1 MITEL
6 YDIADRINIAL
17 INALSPEDIV
27 YRMQQLSAELR
38 READEIE
45 SQLEKELYDDRL
57 HVSAR

>member
-17 INALSPEDIV
+17 INSLSPEDIIR
-27 YRMQQLSAELR
+27 RMQELSAELR

-45 SQLEKELYDDRL
+45 SRLEKELYDDRL
-57 HVSAR
+57 YVSSR

>member
-27 YRMQQLSAELR
+27 RRMQELSAELR
-38 READEIE
+38 READAIE

-57 HVSAR
+57 YISSL

>member
-27 YRMQQLSAELR
+27 HRMQQLSAELR
-38 READEIE
+38 KEADEIE

-57 HVSAR
+57 YLSSL